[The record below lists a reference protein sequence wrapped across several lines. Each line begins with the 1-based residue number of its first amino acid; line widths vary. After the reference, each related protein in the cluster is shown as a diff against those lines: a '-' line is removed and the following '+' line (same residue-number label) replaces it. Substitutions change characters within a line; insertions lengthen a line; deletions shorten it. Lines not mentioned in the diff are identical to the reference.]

1 MKRSS
6 IVLVLSMLVYG
17 TNFSQDFLFS
27 QYFASQPYLNPAMT
41 GFFDGSYRINVQ
53 ARNQWQGIS
62 SGINTFGVSGD
73 FKFGDNDPEKDY
85 FAVGASLYADQIF
98 KRVNTYNG
106 RVTASYTKRLGYGA
120 TAHYLSIGG
129 NFGQILKSAN
139 TNNLVALNGQE
150 ESFNSSEK
158 SANMGLGLNYQIV
171 FPSFANVFFGVSA
184 DHLVSNNASLKLNSN
199 EVFEKRITFY
209 SSARLRVKENR
220 LFILPTFLL
229 ANQGSARQVNF
240 GVSAQILTRNYYNTK
255 ANFQVGLFSR
265 LGSQAMDAIIP
276 VFRYENRGIQLGISY
291 DHNLSE
297 LSSATGGYGGLEIS
311 LGYIGFIQRII
322 RSRSECPDLKNF

>member
-1 MKRSS
+1 MKRR
-6 IVLVLSMLVYG
+6 ILAIALFVLNYSLFY
-17 TNFSQDFLFS
+17 SQDFLFS

-53 ARNQWQGIS
+53 ARNQWQGVS
-62 SGINTFGVSGD
+62 SGINTYGINFD
-73 FKFGDNDPEKDY
+73 YKFGDNDPEKDY
-85 FAVGASLYADQIF
+85 FAIGACVYRDEIF
-98 KRVNTYNG
+98 KRIAYHTG
-106 RVTASYTKRLGYGA
+106 RLNASYTKRLGYGA
-120 TAHYLSIGG
+120 TAQYLSIGG
-129 NFGQILKSAN
+129 NFGMDYKTL
-139 TNNLVALNGQE
+139 NLNDAVAQG
-150 ESFNSSEK
+150 EK
-158 SANMGLGLNYQIV
+158 PYDITSIKIPNMGLGLNYQIV
-171 FPSFANVFFGVSA
+171 FPSFANVFVGIGA
-184 DHLVSNNASLKLNSN
+184 DHLVSDNASFRLND
-199 EVFEKRITFY
+199 FPIEKRITFY

-220 LFILPTFLL
+220 LFILPTFLI
-229 ANQGSARQVNF
+229 ANQGTARQVNF